1 MLERLNRALEMVE
14 TNTTEPVD
22 ATAMARVTLTSEHHF
37 RRMFATL
44 AGMPLAEYVR
54 RRRLT
59 LAGAEV
65 LHGSRT
71 LLEIAVGHGYGSTEA
86 FSRAFRAMHGVS
98 PGQARRTGAELS
110 FQPRMTFRLTIE
122 GSDTVQYRIVEKGA
136 FRIVGPKA
144 RVPIIHL
151 GRNTVLEEFVRGL
164 DEQVWRQIEE
174 LSDQEPS
181 GVLAVTMPL
190 SVDRQQGDEVDYYQ
204 AAATSV
210 QGAKGMETLEVS
222 AGTWVVFPTLGPL
235 SEHPESLQRLWA
247 NAYGQWFPTN
257 PAYRPCRGRKC

>member
-1 MLERLNRALEMVE
+1 MVE

-98 PGQARRTGAELS
+98 PGQARRTGAVVS
-110 FQPRMTFRLTIE
+110 FQLRITFSRC
-122 GSDTVQYRIVEKGA
+122 
-136 FRIVGPKA
+136 
-144 RVPIIHL
+144 
-151 GRNTVLEEFVRGL
+151 
-164 DEQVWRQIEE
+164 
-174 LSDQEPS
+174 
-181 GVLAVTMPL
+181 
-190 SVDRQQGDEVDYYQ
+190 
-204 AAATSV
+204 V
-210 QGAKGMETLEVS
+210 QGL
-222 AGTWVVFPTLGPL
+222 
-235 SEHPESLQRLWA
+235 HPVH
-247 NAYGQWFPTN
+247 YDH
-257 PAYRPCRGRKC
+257 